1 MTKITVVVKEPGK
14 TPEVKEID
22 DTLESMQE
30 VVGGY
35 IELVAMPN
43 NLDFYVNEEGLAEG
57 LPFNTHIRG
66 VPVVGTVFAASR
78 NSSGDTIGLTKS
90 QIDKVMTLI

>member
-1 MTKITVVVKEPGK
+1 MAKITVVVKEPNK
-14 TPEVKEID
+14 TPEVKEIE
-22 DTLESMQE
+22 DTLEAMQE

-35 IELVAMPN
+35 IELVALPN
-43 NLDFYVNEEGLAEG
+43 KLDFYVNEEGLIQG

-66 VPVVGTVFAASR
+66 NPVVGTIFAASR
-78 NSSGDTIGLTKS
+78 NSSGDTIGLNKS

>member
-1 MTKITVVVKEPGK
+1 MSKITIVVKEPGK

-22 DTLESMQE
+22 DTLEAMQE

-43 NLDFYVNEEGLAEG
+43 KLDFYVNEDGIMQE

-66 VPVVGTVFAASR
+66 LPVVGTVFAASR
-78 NSSGDTIGLTKS
+78 NSSGDTIGLNQS